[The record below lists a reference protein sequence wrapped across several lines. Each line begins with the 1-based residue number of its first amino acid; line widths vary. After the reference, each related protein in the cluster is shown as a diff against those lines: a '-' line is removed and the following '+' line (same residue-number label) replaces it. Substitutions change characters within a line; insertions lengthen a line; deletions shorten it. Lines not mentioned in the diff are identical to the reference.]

1 VTDIINRLRD
11 AREKSELY
19 LLKGELL
26 EEQQRLE
33 KLEGDLD
40 AREESINEYSQFEAR
55 DVEYHSQSYAAFF
68 GTRMEKDKSILTLA
82 VVGIGYLA
90 TFANLGD
97 KQLIGL
103 ELILFGIASI
113 CFLVSIVIVIQ
124 VFKLNGDYIMAI
136 LNPSSASQQKAG
148 ILGRRL
154 KNADR
159 IVLTSFISG
168 LITTILLGYIASGI

>member
-1 VTDIINRLRD
+1 MTDIIKKLRD

-19 LLKGELL
+19 HLKSELLK
-26 EEQQRLE
+26 EQQRLE
-33 KLEGDLD
+33 SLSCDLD
-40 AREESINEYSQFEAR
+40 AREESINEYSKFEAR

-97 KQLIGL
+97 KRLIGL
-103 ELILFGIASI
+103 ELILFGLASL
-113 CFLVSIVIVIQ
+113 CFLVSIIIVIQ
-124 VFKLNGDYIMAI
+124 VFKINGDYIMAI
-136 LNPSSASQQKAG
+136 LNPSTESQKEATK
-148 ILGRRL
+148 LGLRL
-154 KNADR
+154 RNFDR
-159 IVLTSFISG
+159 IVLGSFISG